1 MPTYEATFEID
12 SRSDAYAV
20 RTVLEQTYNTVREES
35 RTVRAG
41 TEDADELLESFEE
54 LKNAAQQPTP
64 GRLTITYEVDEEG
77 FQQS

>member
-12 SRSDAYAV
+12 SKSDAYAV

-41 TEDADELLESFEE
+41 SDDADELLDAFEE
-54 LKNAAQQPTP
+54 LKNQAQQPTT
-64 GRLTITYEVDEEG
+64 GRLTITYEVDEDG
-77 FQQS
+77 F